1 MYIQEVLPFF
11 FKLHIGKV
19 LDKFPENVSRTK
31 TSRKRVANLSDL
43 YLFNGPKTD
52 CKTEFPT
59 RSTIATKEPRIFR
72 S

>member
-11 FKLHIGKV
+11 FKLHIRKV

-43 YLFNGPKTD
+43 
-52 CKTEFPT
+52 
-59 RSTIATKEPRIFR
+59 
-72 S
+72 